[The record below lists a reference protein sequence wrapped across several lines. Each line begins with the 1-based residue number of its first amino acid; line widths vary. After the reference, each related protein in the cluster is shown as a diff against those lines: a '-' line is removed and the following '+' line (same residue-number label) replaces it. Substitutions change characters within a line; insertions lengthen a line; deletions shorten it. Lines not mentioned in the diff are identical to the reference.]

1 MKNYEEMKKYE
12 VNLKNGTKLFA
23 NTVEDIMELNLRL
36 KISGDFFKIGDVF
49 IVRKKTIVFI
59 EEIIS

>member
-12 VNLKNGTKLFA
+12 VKLKNGTTLFV